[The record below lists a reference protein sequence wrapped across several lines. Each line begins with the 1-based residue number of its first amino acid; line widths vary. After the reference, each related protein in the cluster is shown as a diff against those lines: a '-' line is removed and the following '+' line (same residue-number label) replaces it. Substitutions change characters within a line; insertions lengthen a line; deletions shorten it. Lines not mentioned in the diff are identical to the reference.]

1 MVGLSVNG
9 AIVADNIYI
18 KVLNYANAL
27 LLRSSLLVYNEMF
40 TLVNIYN
47 TNLATAVAAK
57 NGPGQILAWNVAS
70 WTTTVLPDFQ
80 AYGPPLW

>member
-27 LLRSSLLVYNEMF
+27 LLRSSLLMYNEMF

-57 NGPGQILAWNVAS
+57 NGPGQILAWNATS
-70 WTTTVLPDFQ
+70 WTTTDLQDFQ